1 MNLSIFGVEPNKW
14 YANQKSNAAQRLL
27 LPQWHACLC
36 VLQVKPP
43 AAGSEASADASS
55 SGGCHQACMH
65 AGSGTSFNQSVLE
78 DDIVKATHDGVS
90 KTVTQARPPPP
101 LPPLHHVAVMILNH
115 YTMMPRHVAMCLG
128 IIIQW
133 LSVMTATRCHPP
145 APPITHLRT
154 SLRLSTNLKR
164 GTALV
169 PSLLGRCARYG
180 GSWSPNSACMWM
192 APR

>member
-1 MNLSIFGVEPNKW
+1 MLTRRAMPHSGSCCPSGTPACVCC
-14 YANQKSNAAQRLL
+14 KSNHQLLGVKRPQTQAQVVVAIKL
-27 LPQWHACLC
+27 
-36 VLQVKPP
+36 
-43 AAGSEASADASS
+43 
-55 SGGCHQACMH
+55 ACMQAQGPVSISLCWRTTSSRRPMMEYQRQSLRH
-65 AGSGTSFNQSVLE
+65 A
-78 DDIVKATHDGVS
+78 
-90 KTVTQARPPPP
+90 PPPP